1 MARGA
6 LIAVAAWAVSGWGG
20 AGTAAAGPR
29 CTQVARVS
37 GAPVLVGPVLAL
49 LRERGVPVEGA
60 SQCGAISAV
69 LASEDER
76 VRVTIIDGD
85 GRIVER
91 VVDDVDG
98 AATAVESWARG
109 DLTDPLLAARE
120 APLRPAAD
128 GEAPRP
134 IEISDAARAPAT
146 GRRVDVGALVEA
158 ALSDDGAL
166 WAGLRAQ
173 GCIELGPVCAG
184 ALLRYAV
191 DTENGGLAEDKLS
204 HRQAI
209 DMMLLGELPIHLDRG
224 RFALAPG
231 LAIGLGALRAQ
242 RDEVCDECEDEAVAL
257 MARGQIAGS
266 ARLGRSWDL
275 RLDLSFGWAPFAQE
289 EIGETDMD
297 VNDEPFLA
305 GQPTRIYAA
314 GLGLVYGGL

>member
-6 LIAVAAWAVSGWGG
+6 IIAVAMLAASLGG
-20 AGTAAAGPR
+20 ARAAAAGSR
-29 CTQVARVS
+29 CTAVARVS

-60 SQCGAISAV
+60 SACGAISAV
-69 LASEDER
+69 VASEDEH

-85 GRIVER
+85 GRMVER
-91 VVDDVDG
+91 VVDDVEG

-120 APLRPAAD
+120 APARPALD
-128 GEAPRP
+128 HEAPQP
-134 IEISDAARAPAT
+134 IEAEQAAPASLS
-146 GRRVDVGALVEA
+146 GHRLDLAALVEM

-173 GCIELGPVCAG
+173 ACVGIGPVCAG
-184 ALLRYAV
+184 AILRYAV

-209 DMMLLGELPIHLDRG
+209 DVLASAELPIQLDRG
-224 RFALAPG
+224 RFAVSPG
-231 LAIGLGALRAQ
+231 LAVGLGALRAQ
-242 RDEVCDECEDEAVAL
+242 RTETCDECTDEAVAL
-257 MARGQIAGS
+257 TLRGQVAAS
-266 ARLGRSWDL
+266 ARLSRSWHA
-275 RLDLSFGWAPFAQE
+275 RLDLSFGWAPFAEE

-297 VNDEPFLA
+297 PNDEPFLA
-305 GQPTRIYAA
+305 GQPTRIYGA
-314 GLGLVYGGL
+314 GLGLVYGGP